1 LSANVAPQLPQ
12 PAADDRGERR
22 GRSGARRPRRV
33 KRVLLVAL
41 GVLLFLVISALL
53 ARFLT
58 PDNLE
63 REEDLALI
71 QAEARGDSASMIRQ
85 LDGCSKSASCV
96 ATQRENADNPR
107 LRRSGGV
114 KILSLTSATA
124 NAPDGGTGTTRLA
137 WTVIGE
143 QPVVQC
149 IGVRRTGNAITG
161 VKVALLSLSA
171 PIANEADC

>member
-1 LSANVAPQLPQ
+1 LSANAAPQLPRQ
-12 PAADDRGERR
+12 APQGRRERR
-22 GRSGARRPRRV
+22 GRPDGRRPRRV
-33 KRVLLVAL
+33 KRALLIAL
-41 GVLLFLVISALL
+41 GVLLFLVISGLL

-63 REEDLALI
+63 REEDQALI
-71 QAEARGDSASMIRQ
+71 QAEARGDAASMIRQ
-85 LDGCSKSASCV
+85 LEGCSASPSCV
-96 ATQRENADNPR
+96 ATQRENALNPR

-124 NAPDGGTGTTRLA
+124 NAPNGGTGTTRLA
-137 WTVIGE
+137 WTVIGK

-171 PIANEADC
+171 PIAGEADC